1 MSIKSGNYWVS
12 WANVNAQN
20 SIRIEDL
27 DPSFQTSVH
36 ALIAALEHA
45 GARVSVTA
53 TKRDQK
59 RAYLFHW
66 SWKIFTEKCKPS
78 DPNTMVGVDIQWD
91 HGDLAKSKAG
101 AGQMVTGFGLATPP
115 RSTVAP
121 ALVSNHIAGKA
132 VDMDITWTGEIK
144 VKNKDDSESSV
155 TFSSNVNT
163 NVALHAVGATYGVKK
178 LVTDAP
184 HWSFN
189 GR

>member
-1 MSIKSGNYWVS
+1 
-12 WANVNAQN
+12 
-20 SIRIEDL
+20 
-27 DPSFQTSVH
+27 
-36 ALIAALEHA
+36 
-45 GARVSVTA
+45 
-53 TKRDQK
+53 
-59 RAYLFHW
+59 
-66 SWKIFTEKCKPS
+66 
-78 DPNTMVGVDIQWD
+78 MVGVDIQWD